1 MAISLTEL
9 IGRYEVLSSPLV
21 YDILE
26 HMGYADQALDSDI
39 SALDPDAVVAG
50 PAFTFDG
57 ETYRDGLP
65 ETIPFNRVF
74 RHITPHS
81 VIVSATNGHSV
92 AGPWGENTSIAA
104 QVQGARGIVL
114 DGGTRDARAMV
125 KMGFPAFCRFVT
137 PVMAPGRYQLTG
149 YQVPVDIAGQIGS
162 TVKVNPSDFVM
173 ADRDGIVIVPQAI
186 VEPVL
191 LAAERLEEIEVV
203 LRAELLAGEDRE
215 VVYERHPKFDHV
227 MKIEESSP

>member
-1 MAISLTEL
+1 MSIPLTEV
-9 IGRYEVLSSPLV
+9 IGRYEALSSPVV

-26 HMGYADQALDSDI
+26 HMGYPNQALDSEI

-57 ETYRDGLP
+57 ESYREGLP

-74 RHITPHS
+74 RYITPHS
-81 VIVSATNGHSV
+81 VVVSATNGHSV
-92 AGPWGENTSIAA
+92 SGPWGENTSLAA
-104 QVQGARGIVL
+104 QVQGARGIVI
-114 DGGTRDARAMV
+114 DGGTRDANGMV

-137 PVMAPGRYQLTG
+137 PVMSPGRYQMTG
-149 YQVPVDIAGQIGS
+149 YQVPVDVAGQTDS
-162 TVKVNPSDFVM
+162 TVRVTPGDFVF

-186 VEPVL
+186 VENVL
-191 LAAERLEEIEVV
+191 LAAERLEEIEVT

-215 VVYERHPKFDHV
+215 VVYGRHPKFDHV
-227 MKIEESSP
+227 TTIEES